1 MSLTE
6 ETEKNEIYSDL
17 SAVEKRN
24 FATLQELISR
34 DLKKKFAIQYVEKWG
49 KLQSKNVK

>member
-17 SAVEKRN
+17 SAVEKKT
-24 FATLQELISR
+24 FATLQELVSR
-34 DLKKKFAIQYVEKWG
+34 DLKKKNSRYSTLKSGENFK
-49 KLQSKNVK
+49 VKM